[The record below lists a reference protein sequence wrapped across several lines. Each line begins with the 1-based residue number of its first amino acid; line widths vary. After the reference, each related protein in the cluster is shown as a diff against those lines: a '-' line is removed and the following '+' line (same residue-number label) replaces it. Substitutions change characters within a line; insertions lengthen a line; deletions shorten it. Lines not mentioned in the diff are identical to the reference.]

1 MKLSNISNQNLKYNN
16 VSATPSF
23 DGKLK
28 FKKPKDVLKLAGVGV
43 SSAIAAT
50 ALSKK
55 TQNTSIY
62 APKEQKP
69 KKLSVGKF
77 IMSNFFNMNLYTKD
91 VTVSTLKKIP
101 QENKQAALRAL
112 NNIQEKYKNKEI
124 DEYYRVDAIGKV
136 LPLLNEKNL
145 PMFNEIMNADIDYM
159 KEKNIRRI
167 ASYYVEPLL
176 NYSSEEDIEKFKITS
191 QLKNKDNDY
200 IFNDYCI
207 LDIIKNKDIK
217 SQSLKTVAQSER
229 MKKLNSYDIMAIAS
243 RTNEENKDVLPDLLE
258 YKNTYDNYNFDYYDI
273 TAILD
278 ITKKENCQH
287 IKNYLKNPEYIWI
300 TNPLPSHY
308 FRNIFNSLNSNNTEI
323 LPIVMDEFKKS
334 VKQERNIVTSDSDII
349 SLLQHITNDQAKVLK
364 DCLNY
369 KDGRSDEYYF
379 ERHSIN
385 ALPEL
390 VHSLS
395 DEKLA
400 PITKNLLEQKV
411 KGYNTFLR
419 FSNIEGIEN
428 LSKII
433 YENDKN
439 KMDNLNYVLSL
450 EENSEPRFSMIKNI
464 VAITNLLS
472 VEDKKQKTQEIL
484 NIKIPEGYRFDDFYN
499 EKIVDKIT
507 KDLDIE
513 KVRKLANIKETRFYG
528 YSLTLNHVL
537 DLIDLHNDW
546 EAEQFPIPEVLPPKV
561 NIDKV
566 LDNIHDY
573 QNNQLD
579 FNSLGVS
586 DKIMLDRYISA
597 LQNSPEKNKFI
608 IDVDS
613 LKRDLTKAIS
623 QTIVPTQ
630 TDKNDKINLFK
641 KVLSNK
647 TDVENAIKNYDF
659 AKYNKNGIPLKYSRK
674 EFLKDLKSILD
685 SVDEN
690 KAKSIITKLQIELTS
705 DKTGY
710 DGIINFF
717 ELDKNDEVDKKVY
730 DLCEKFILKNEINSG
745 DEDFD
750 QTMNALIK
758 GLPEFV
764 NIIGKQPHGSH
775 DFSIDIHIL
784 EVLKNCLNHPE
795 YNSIPDIDKTRLK
808 FSVLLH
814 DIAKK
819 EGVVDK
825 NHQNTSAL
833 YARNILSK
841 YNIPQAIKDDIY
853 LIIKNHHWLE
863 AVNTNSTTK
872 EALSCNF
879 KNPNDFKLAKIFAYS
894 DLKGVSK
901 NIFDM
906 FSPVLESDAVKE
918 LEKIIETNKETGN
931 PIFTTKVVFKDRI
944 PTQTLNNQTYKV
956 FDFKTY
962 PDNKDLSE
970 VGFIN
975 GTKKAD
981 LRFLMHM
988 VRDAENLNTVET
1000 LSDVAN
1006 NSVLSETLVSLDKA
1020 ATYYGD
1026 GMGVILESEIP
1037 NIVNAYYQNQGSGY
1051 GKDQETVVELRTRGW
1066 KKAYR
1071 DFVPTE
1077 IQSALNITPEEYAKL
1092 FDFVAKKRYLAQI
1105 KDDEII
1111 NLGEGKEF
1119 TGKEIKKALSD
1130 AQDAILRDG
1139 GSHNEVVAINSKVV
1153 GLAAKKD
1160 NLEDI
1165 SPEYL
1170 NFAQHYDL
1178 PVYLLGNS

>member
-1 MKLSNISNQNLKYNN
+1 MNISKINEQNLKYNN

-23 DGKLK
+23 GKLK
-28 FKKPKDVLKLAGVGV
+28 FKKPKNALNLAKAGV
-43 SSAIAAT
+43 SSAVLAAT
-50 ALSKK
+50 LPLTKE
-55 TQNTSIY
+55 NTPT
-62 APKEQKP
+62 AQPKEQK
-69 KKLSVGKF
+69 KQTVGKF
-77 IMSNFFNMNLYTKD
+77 IMSNFFNMNLYTKE

-101 QENKQAALRAL
+101 QENKQIALQAL

-124 DEYYRVDAIGKV
+124 DEYYRIDTIGKV

-145 PMFNEIMNADIDYM
+145 PMFNEIMKADIDYM

-167 ASYYVEPLL
+167 AFYYVEPLL
-176 NYSSEEDIEKFKITS
+176 NNSEEDNIEKFKITS
-191 QLKNKDNDY
+191 QLKNKDNEY

-207 LDIIKNKDIK
+207 LDIVKNKDIK
-217 SQSLKTVAQSER
+217 SQNLKTIAQSER
-229 MKKLNSYDIMAIAS
+229 IKKLNSYDIMAIAS
-243 RTNEENKDVLPDLLE
+243 RTNEENNDVLPDLLE
-258 YKNTYDNYNFDYYDI
+258 YKNIHNNYNFDYYDI

-287 IKNYLKNPEYIWI
+287 IKNYLNNPDYTWL
-300 TNPLPSHY
+300 TGHLYSHY
-308 FRNIFNSLNSNNTEI
+308 FRNIFASLNSNNTEI
-323 LPIVMDEFKKS
+323 LPIVMDEHKKA
-334 VKQERNIVTSDSDII
+334 VKQERNIITSDADITH
-349 SLLQHITNDQAKVLK
+349 LLNNITNDETKILK
-364 DCLNY
+364 YCLDY
-369 KDGRSDEYYF
+369 KDGRSDEYYY

-385 ALPEL
+385 SLPEL

-411 KGYNTFLR
+411 EGYNTFLR
-419 FSNIEGIEN
+419 FSNIDGIKN
-428 LSKII
+428 LSQII

-439 KMDNLNYVLSL
+439 KMDSLNYVLSL
-450 EENSEPRFSMIKNI
+450 KENSEPRFSMIKNI
-464 VAITNLLS
+464 VALTNLLS
-472 VEDKKQKTQEIL
+472 DEDKKQKTQEIL
-484 NIKIPEGYRFDDFYN
+484 NIKVPEGYRFDDFYN
-499 EKIVDKIT
+499 EKLTDKIT

-513 KVRKLANIKETRFYG
+513 KVKKLASIKETRVYG

-546 EAEQFPIPEVLPPKV
+546 EAEQFPIPEVLPPNV

-566 LDNIHDY
+566 LNNIQDY
-573 QNNQLD
+573 KNNKLD

-586 DKIMLDRYISA
+586 DKIMLDRYVSA
-597 LQNSPEKNKFI
+597 LQNSPDKNKFI
-608 IDVDS
+608 IDVES

-630 TDKNDKINLFK
+630 TEQKDKVDLFK

-647 TDVENAIKNYDF
+647 TDTENTIKNYDF
-659 AKYNKNGIPLKYSRK
+659 AKYKRNGIPLKYSRN

-685 SVDEN
+685 TVDED
-690 KAKSIITKLQIELTS
+690 KAKSIISKLQIELNP

-710 DGIINFF
+710 DGIINFC

-730 DLCEKFILKNEINSG
+730 DLCEKFILKNEVKTD
-745 DEDFD
+745 DENFD
-750 QTMNALIK
+750 ETINALIK

-784 EVLKNCLNHPE
+784 EVLKNCLNHPD
-795 YNSIPDIDKTRLK
+795 YNNLSDIDKTRLK
-808 FSVLLH
+808 FAVLLH

-879 KNPNDFKLAKIFAYS
+879 KNPNDFKLSKIFAYS
-894 DLKGVSK
+894 DLKAVSK

-918 LEKIIETNKETGN
+918 LEEIIETNKETGN
-931 PIFTTKVVFKDRI
+931 AIFTTKVVFKDRI

-962 PDNKDLSE
+962 PDDKDLSE
-970 VGFIN
+970 VGFVN

-1006 NSVLSETLVSLDKA
+1006 NSVLSETFVSLDKA

-1026 GMGVILESEIP
+1026 GMGVILDSEIP

-1066 KKAYR
+1066 KKSYR
-1071 DFVPTE
+1071 DFIPTE
-1077 IQSALNITPEEYAKL
+1077 IQNILNITPQEYAKL

-1105 KDDEII
+1105 TDDEII

-1119 TGKEIKKALSD
+1119 TGKEIKKALLE
-1130 AQDAILRDG
+1130 AQDTILRAG

-1170 NFAQHYDL
+1170 NFAQHYNL